1 MARSRRRPR
10 VLAAIDI
17 GSYSVHL
24 LVATVGRGRVLELM
38 DQSAFL
44 GLGRTIDR
52 EGGIGPARAEL
63 LATLDEFT
71 GHARI
76 FGAERTLV
84 VGTDPLRRA
93 ADASAVIAEVGSTVG
108 LDVAVLSQEEEAF
121 VALLGATRGR
131 PVAHET
137 VVVDVGGGSTEIVV
151 AAPGRS
157 PLAAGLPLGA
167 TRLTGAYVQSDP
179 PDWDA
184 IEAMVRLSAGV
195 MRGAPTASPAELVAV
210 GGTARSLLRVGPP
223 LASRYLSRRRLRQA
237 LRLLATQVAA
247 DIAARFAVRPSRAGV
262 LPAGASILLAAVERY
277 EVEHLRV
284 AKGGLREG
292 LLLAWA
298 EAGGQWRTR
307 LPSLLGGLD

>member
-24 LVATVGRGRVLELM
+24 LVATVGRRQVAELV
-38 DQSAFL
+38 DESAFL

-52 EGGIGPARAEL
+52 DGGIGPARDEL
-63 LATLDEFT
+63 LATLAEFAE
-71 GHARI
+71 HARA
-76 FGAERTLV
+76 FGAERTIV

-93 ADASAVIAEVGSTVG
+93 PDAADVIAEAATFAG
-108 LDVAVLSQEEEAF
+108 LDVGVLSQEEEAF
-121 VALLGATRGR
+121 IALLGATLGR

-151 AAPGRS
+151 ARPGQP

-167 TRLTGAYVQSDP
+167 TRLTGAHVRSDP
-179 PDWDA
+179 PAWEA
-184 IEAMVRLSAGV
+184 IEAMLRESAGV
-195 MRGAPTASPAELVAV
+195 MRGAPPAAPAELVAV

-223 LASRYLSRRRLRQA
+223 LASRFLSRRRLRQA
-237 LRLLATQVAA
+237 LRLLTTQLAG
-247 DIAARFAVRPSRAGV
+247 DIATRFAVRPSRAGV
-262 LPAGASILLAAVERY
+262 LPAGAAILLAAVERY

-292 LLLAWA
+292 LLLAWT
-298 EAGGQWRTR
+298 EAGGQWRSR
-307 LPSLLGGLD
+307 LPSLLGAGN